1 MTKRVLVI
9 GTPDHGRSTLAAAV
23 AQALAAKQP
32 KASWYCD
39 QCAVEVYDRTCPH
52 CGKTKRQAR

>member
-1 MTKRVLVI
+1 MATDRNDESFLTKWERIIKGMPL
-9 GTPDHGRSTLAAAV
+9 R
-23 AQALAAKQP
+23 
-32 KASWYCD
+32 SWYCD